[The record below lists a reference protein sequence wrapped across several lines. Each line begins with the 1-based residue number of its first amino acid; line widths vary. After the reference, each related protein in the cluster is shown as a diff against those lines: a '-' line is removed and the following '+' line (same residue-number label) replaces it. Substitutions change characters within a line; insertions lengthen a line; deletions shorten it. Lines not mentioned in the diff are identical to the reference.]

1 MTDDTRIARR
11 RPSETMQRATSDVMP
26 RVAAAMDVPDGPE
39 RIEALGEAF
48 GAAIDLIS
56 GQARELTAEVERLR
70 GALAN
75 AEQSRDLLRAE
86 RERLRAENATLRD
99 ALAAARGGR

>member
-1 MTDDTRIARR
+1 MADADDTRVARVR
-11 RPSETMQRATSDVMP
+11 RPSDTILRATSEIMP
-26 RVAAAMDVPDGPE
+26 RIAAAMDVPDGPE
-39 RIEALGEAF
+39 REDALAGAF

-56 GQARELTAEVERLR
+56 GRAREVTAEVERLR

-86 RERLRAENATLRD
+86 NARLREELRI
-99 ALAAARGGR
+99 ARGGR